1 MSEIKK
7 YIDENEKI
15 VAEGKKDEIANVLG
29 IPERLARRLTKKDMQ
44 DTFFFMKNY
53 AEKLDNNREKGD
65 GKNE

>member
-29 IPERLARRLTKKDMQ
+29 IPVKKYSHEGWTEDI
-44 DTFFFMKNY
+44 
-53 AEKLDNNREKGD
+53 R
-65 GKNE
+65 